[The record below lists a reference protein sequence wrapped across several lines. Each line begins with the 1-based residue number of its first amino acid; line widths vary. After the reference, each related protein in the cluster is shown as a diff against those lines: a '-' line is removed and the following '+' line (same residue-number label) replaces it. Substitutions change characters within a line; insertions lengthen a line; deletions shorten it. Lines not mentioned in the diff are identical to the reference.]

1 MRAFSVGFA
10 VLLVALFS
18 INTFAVDPTT
28 KPTTQPSAKPPIPKA
43 WLTIENKANHFK
55 YRVPPQWT
63 KAQSS
68 DTVTVLDLP
77 KPSAPPRGPGDIR
90 VGRFIAISGPC
101 HAVTVED
108 DAKAFRA
115 SLPKDHPGA
124 KIVKDEA
131 TELGGRPAWLFV
143 YDSPVSVMV
152 TTSRNG
158 GPPINSEIKKSV
170 RTYEINT
177 VQGKTLYYISF
188 EGDTGTYTSALPT
201 AQRVFDSLEWTN

>member
-10 VLLVALFS
+10 VLLVALLS
-18 INTFAVDPTT
+18 IITLAADPTT
-28 KPTTQPSAKPPIPKA
+28 KPTTQPAKPPIPKA
-43 WLTIENKANHFK
+43 WLTIENKSNHFK
-55 YRVPPQWT
+55 YHVPPQWT
-63 KAQSS
+63 KQQAS

-77 KPSAPPRGPGDIR
+77 KPSAPSRGPGDIHI
-90 VGRFIAISGPC
+90 GHFIAVSGPC
-101 HAVTVED
+101 HTVTVED

-143 YDSPVSVMV
+143 YDSSVSVTV
-152 TTSRNG
+152 TTSRAG
-158 GPPINSEIKKSV
+158 GPPTTSEIKKSV

-188 EGDTGTYTSALPT
+188 EGDMGTYTSALPT